1 MKIVFAV
8 MGEDNLSTES
18 LSAVLKQAGHETA
31 LAFDPAL
38 FGELLYFHIDWLAR
52 LFSQRT
58 KVIQKIVRLHP
69 DLVAISVFSNNYQW
83 ACAIAEGVKK
93 HLSVPIIFGG
103 VFATNCPE
111 TVIANPNVD
120 IVCLGEG
127 EQPIVELVNSM
138 AKGTIDD
145 TIKNL
150 WFKKNGDVIKNPV
163 RPLQDLDALP
173 AFDKSIFE
181 NDIIVGNRYYTL
193 MSKGC
198 MCACSYCSQSFY
210 VQFNNGMDHRRKSVD
225 HIIEELRQAKA
236 KYHLRLI
243 DFEDNVLYSNKA
255 WFREFAARY
264 KAEIDVPYICMG
276 HPLAMDDEIAALLAS
291 SGCYRLQIGI
301 QSMDEKN
308 RKALL
313 HRPETNEQVRRCFRV
328 LDKYKVRYSIDHIF
342 GLPNERDEQHLF
354 EATWEYSQLS
364 SLHKANFFF
373 LTCYPKTPMVRYAIQ
388 HGMIKAEDEQ
398 KINAGAQDLF
408 CYDYGITTDNALRRL
423 FRAYVIFFRMIPI
436 LPKRVKEFMLRHNIV
451 RFFWI
456 FPKKPTLL
464 CIDVFLAFK
473 NRDPVSRHLLEHYFL
488 WLRRILFQG
497 GVK

>member
-1 MKIVFAV
+1 MKIVFAA

-38 FGELLYFHIDWLAR
+38 FDESMYFHIGWLAR

-58 KVIQKIVRLHP
+58 KVIRKIARLSP

-83 ACAIAEGVKK
+83 ACAIAEGVKQQ
-93 HLSVPIIFGG
+93 LSVPIIFGG

-111 TVIANPNVD
+111 TVIANPHVD

-127 EQPIVELVNSM
+127 EQPLVELVNSM
-138 AKGTIDD
+138 AKGTIDH

-163 RPLQDLDALP
+163 RPLQDLNALP
-173 AFDKSIFE
+173 PFDKSIFE

-198 MCACSYCSQSFY
+198 ICACSYCSLSFY
-210 VQFNNGMDHRRKSVD
+210 AQFNNGNDHRRKSIDLV
-225 HIIEELRQAKA
+225 IEELRQAKE
-236 KYHLRLI
+236 KYRVRLF
-243 DFEDNVLYSNKA
+243 DFEDSVLYANKA
-255 WFREFAARY
+255 WFREFVTRY
-264 KAEIDVPYICMG
+264 KAEIDVPYTCMG
-276 HPLAMDDEIAALLAS
+276 HPLVTDEEIAALLAS
-291 SGCYRLQIGI
+291 SGCYRVQLGI

-313 HRPETNEQVRRCFRV
+313 HRPETNEQVRRCFRA
-328 LDKYKVRYSIDHIF
+328 LDKYRVRYSIDHIF

-354 EATWEYSQLS
+354 EAAWEYSQLRGV
-364 SLHKANFFF
+364 HKANFFF
-373 LTCYPKTPMVRYAIQ
+373 LTCYPKTPMVQYAIQ
-388 HGMIKAEDEQ
+388 HGMIKPEDEQ
-398 KINAGAQDLF
+398 KINAGEQDTF
-408 CYDYGITTDNALRRL
+408 CYDYGITTDMTLRRL
-423 FRAYVIFFRMIPI
+423 FRAYVIFYRMIPV
-436 LPKRVKEFMLRHNIV
+436 LPKRVKELMLRHKLV

-456 FPKKPTLL
+456 FPKTPTLV
-464 CIDVFLAFK
+464 CIDLFLAFK
-473 NRDPVSRHLLEHYFL
+473 NRDPVSRHFLAHYFL

>member
-1 MKIVFAV
+1 MKVVFAA
-8 MGEDNLSTES
+8 MGEDNLSIES

-38 FGELLYFHIDWLAR
+38 FDESMYFHIDWLAR

-69 DLVAISVFSNNYQW
+69 DLVAISVFSNNYRW
-83 ACAIAEGVKK
+83 ACAIAEGVKR

-111 TVIANPNVD
+111 TVIANPHVD
-120 IVCLGEG
+120 MVCLGEG
-127 EQPIVELVNSM
+127 EQPIVELANSM
-138 AKGTIDD
+138 AKGAIDHTIQ
-145 TIKNL
+145 NL

-198 MCACSYCSQSFY
+198 ICACSYCSQSFFAA
-210 VQFNNGMDHRRKSVD
+210 FNNGMDHRRRSVD
-225 HIIEELRQAKA
+225 LIIEELRQAKE
-236 KYHLRLI
+236 KYHIRLI
-243 DFEDNVLYSNKA
+243 DFEDNILYSNKA
-255 WFREFAARY
+255 WFREFAAKY
-264 KAEIDVPYICMG
+264 QTEIGVPYTCMG
-276 HPLAMDDEIAALLAS
+276 HPLITDDEIAALLAS
-291 SGCYRLQIGI
+291 SGCYRVQLGI

-313 HRPETNEQVRRCFRV
+313 HRPETNEQVRRCFRA
-328 LDKYKVRYSIDHIF
+328 LDQYKVRYSIDHIF

-354 EATWEYSQLS
+354 EAAWEYSQLRG
-364 SLHKANFFF
+364 LHKSNFFF

-388 HGMIKAEDEQ
+388 HGMLKAEDEQ
-398 KINAGAQDLF
+398 KINAGEQDDF
-408 CYDYGITTDNALRRL
+408 CYDYGITTNNALRRL
-423 FRAYVIFFRMIPI
+423 FRAYVLFYRMIPV
-436 LPKRVKEFMLRHNIV
+436 LPKRVKEFMLRHKIV
-451 RFFWI
+451 RLFWI
-456 FPKKPTLL
+456 FPKTPTLV
-464 CIDVFLAFK
+464 CIDLFLAFK
-473 NRDPVSRHLLEHYFL
+473 NRDPVSRHFLEHYFL

-497 GVK
+497 VVK

>member
-1 MKIVFAV
+1 MKIVFAA
-8 MGEDNLSTES
+8 MGEDNLSIES

-38 FGELLYFHIDWLAR
+38 FDESMYFHIDWLAR

-111 TVIANPNVD
+111 TVIANPHVD
-120 IVCLGEG
+120 MVCLGEG

-198 MCACSYCSQSFY
+198 ICACSYCSQSFFA
-210 VQFNNGMDHRRKSVD
+210 QFNNGMDHRRRSVD
-225 HIIEELRQAKA
+225 LIIEELRQAKE
-236 KYHLRLI
+236 KYHIRLI
-243 DFEDNVLYSNKA
+243 DFEDNILYSNKA

-264 KAEIDVPYICMG
+264 KTEIGVPYTCMG
-276 HPLAMDDEIAALLAS
+276 HPLITDDEIAALLAS
-291 SGCYRLQIGI
+291 SGCYRVQLGI

-313 HRPETNEQVRRCFRV
+313 HRPETNEQVRRCFRA

-354 EATWEYSQLS
+354 EAAWEYSQLRS
-364 SLHKANFFF
+364 S
-373 LTCYPKTPMVRYAIQ
+373 
-388 HGMIKAEDEQ
+388 
-398 KINAGAQDLF
+398 
-408 CYDYGITTDNALRRL
+408 
-423 FRAYVIFFRMIPI
+423 
-436 LPKRVKEFMLRHNIV
+436 
-451 RFFWI
+451 
-456 FPKKPTLL
+456 
-464 CIDVFLAFK
+464 
-473 NRDPVSRHLLEHYFL
+473 S
-488 WLRRILFQG
+488 
-497 GVK
+497 